1 MSSKKQVSIK
11 VLLNFRKMTAETLLS
26 TSTAIYG
33 KMNGN
38 SNFGAPQTLPLP
50 FDLAVLKTANETL
63 SAAATAAVSGGR
75 QATAQRNREKEVVV
89 KFLVQ
94 LGKYVEANC
103 NDDMTVFL
111 SSGFTAASS
120 TKTATPPI
128 SETIKKIEAGAN
140 SGDTKVTLMNF
151 PGAGGYE
158 LRCAPIPTGGGTPTA
173 WTSQGTTTIKQ
184 PITLTGLTPGT
195 AYVFQ
200 ARALTKTGWTDWG
213 DPLNRIVV

>member
-94 LGKYVEANC
+94 LGKYVEAN
-103 NDDMTVFL
+103 
-111 SSGFTAASS
+111 
-120 TKTATPPI
+120 
-128 SETIKKIEAGAN
+128 
-140 SGDTKVTLMNF
+140 
-151 PGAGGYE
+151 
-158 LRCAPIPTGGGTPTA
+158 
-173 WTSQGTTTIKQ
+173 
-184 PITLTGLTPGT
+184 
-195 AYVFQ
+195 
-200 ARALTKTGWTDWG
+200 
-213 DPLNRIVV
+213 